1 MPSNHVL
8 HCCFSSI
15 ISFRSLAQAPGGQRG
30 NDGAAGVGA
39 GAGEE
44 EDEEGAALRHLG
56 EGVTGAAQKRRE
68 MRAAMEAGLEDGGE
82 ETLFQ
87 KGRQHN
93 TAPA

>member
-82 ETLFQ
+82 G
-87 KGRQHN
+87 KGEEEMG
-93 TAPA
+93 